1 MNQTKNKNNRGTETR
16 TFIRVLY
23 WAAVIC
29 GIWFAYLNIQPYAQ
43 AVKMIISGAA
53 ADTAALLQ
61 LIYSIP
67 LIGPAAA
74 TVGTALHWLVGLVIW
89 VVVQTVEV
97 FPIIL
102 KRDRAFMRT
111 LITNAQSADK
121 FEIRENDDPAL
132 AALKRWYN
140 AFPTLTMT
148 TARNLALFVYAID
161 FCFCALVYPPCKGG
175 FGQLMFILASVQW
188 GQIDWKNVTLL
199 IVTLVAIEAIIHL
212 IFWLGEIAYF
222 MRASHSR

>member
-1 MNQTKNKNNRGTETR
+1 MNQTKNKNNRGTDTR

-29 GIWFAYLNIQPYAQ
+29 GIWFAYLNIQPYAT

-53 ADTAALLQ
+53 ADTALLQ

-67 LIGPAAA
+67 LIGPTAA

-111 LITNAQSADK
+111 LINNAQSADK

-175 FGQLMFILASVQW
+175 FGQLMFILASGQW

-199 IVTLVAIEAIIHL
+199 IVTLFAIEAIIHL